1 MKNTLI
7 KPISALAVS
16 IFFMIAP
23 LAEGM
28 HPIAPGETP
37 EQTEINLSATVRQK
51 PLMLV
56 ENEEN
61 AAEEKAQTATDT
73 KGRESEPE
81 SGPETDPKE
90 TSTQSK
96 TVPLKPFR
104 PSEEIAAEQAVDF
117 PVDI

>member
-1 MKNTLI
+1 MKNALNI
-7 KPISALAVS
+7 RISALAVS
-16 IFFMIAP
+16 LFMMTAP
-23 LAEGM
+23 LADGM
-28 HPIAPGETP
+28 PSITPGETA
-37 EQTEINLSATVRQK
+37 ERTEISPSTTARQK
-51 PLMLV
+51 PLMLA

-61 AAEEKAQTATDT
+61 AAEEKAQTATDV

-90 TSTQSK
+90 PSTKSK
-96 TVPLKPFR
+96 TAPLKPFR

>member
-1 MKNTLI
+1 MKMTQ
-7 KPISALAVS
+7 KMQISALAVS
-16 IFFMIAP
+16 LFIMTAP
-23 LAEGM
+23 MAQGM
-28 HPIAPGETP
+28 HPLAPGETP
-37 EQTEINLSATVRQK
+37 ERTEISPSTTVRQK
-51 PLMLV
+51 PMMLA

-96 TVPLKPFR
+96 TLPLKPFR

>member
-1 MKNTLI
+1 MKKTLNNH
-7 KPISALAVS
+7 ISALAVS
-16 IFFMIAP
+16 IFIMTAP
-23 LAEGM
+23 MAQGM
-28 HPIAPGETP
+28 HSLAPGETP
-37 EQTEINLSATVRQK
+37 ERTEIMPSTIVRQK
-51 PLMLV
+51 PMMLA

-61 AAEEKAQTATDT
+61 AAEEKAQTATGT

-81 SGPETDPKE
+81 SGPETDPKQQ
-90 TSTQSK
+90 STQKK

>member
-1 MKNTLI
+1 MKITLI

-51 PLMLV
+51 PLMLA

-61 AAEEKAQTATDT
+61 AAEEKV
-73 KGRESEPE
+73 
-81 SGPETDPKE
+81 PETDPKE
-90 TSTQSK
+90 PSTPSK

>member
-61 AAEEKAQTATDT
+61 AAE
-73 KGRESEPE
+73 
-81 SGPETDPKE
+81 
-90 TSTQSK
+90 
-96 TVPLKPFR
+96 
-104 PSEEIAAEQAVDF
+104 QAVDF